1 MSTLHTSTSPKPLAK
16 QLQAREAVLLLFC
29 DPLPEQYARL
39 WHLSDHEWQQL
50 LHWLDT
56 SGLAL
61 YFLDRVLEL
70 QLNDLLP
77 RAVMAR
83 LQQNLIDNTERLR
96 GMVDE
101 SIEIQ
106 REFQNANLS
115 YAILKGFSFWPHS
128 VPKLQLRSQLDLDFL
143 IAENSLSQARQMLE
157 RRGYRLHLVSGRS
170 WEFKTDHFPQD
181 SVKDLYKNVPHR
193 CVELHVD
200 ANPSDGSSLLA
211 RTVKRR
217 FHGICMPALSPAD
230 LLLGQ
235 GLHVFKH
242 VCSDFSRTAHLLE
255 FRRHVLAYL
264 EDDAFWREL
273 QCLAEDNPRASLALG
288 VVTLLITQVMGDFAP
303 ASLTRWTVDRLPDS
317 ARLWVEL
324 YGSRSVF
331 ASFPGSKLYLL
342 LQRELAPVGIPA
354 KRTLRRA
361 LLPLRLPPLYLAR
374 KCERYLV
381 RAPPPIPG
389 AVAFRLFPPAL
400 SRRGG
405 NSLHVGVT
413 SLAAAHELACPEHRT
428 ARHSPL
434 FNQPF
439 LMAGF

>member
-1 MSTLHTSTSPKPLAK
+1 MSTLQTSMSPKPLARP
-16 QLQAREAVLLLFC
+16 LQAREAVLLIFC

-143 IAENSLSQARQMLE
+143 VAEDSLSEARQILE
-157 RRGYRLHLVSGRS
+157 RRGYRLRIVSGRS
-170 WEFKTDHFPQD
+170 WEFKTDQIPEV
-181 SVKDLYKNVPHR
+181 SLKDLYKNVPHR
-193 CVELHVD
+193 SVELHVETKT
-200 ANPSDGSSLLA
+200 SDGSSLLA

-242 VCSDFSRTAHLLE
+242 LCSDFSRTAHLLE
-255 FRRHVLAYL
+255 FRRHVLAYR
-264 EDDAFWREL
+264 EDDAFWCEL
-273 QCLAEDNPRASLALG
+273 QCIAEDNTRASLALG
-288 VVTLLITQVMGDFAP
+288 LVTLLITHVMGEFAP
-303 ASLTRWTVDRLPDS
+303 ASLTCWTVDRLPDF

-324 YGSRSVF
+324 YGARSVF

-342 LQRELAPVGIPA
+342 LQRELVAVGIPA

-361 LLPLRLPPLYLAR
+361 LLPLRLPPHISPVTANDTIPVRLR
-374 KCERYLV
+374 RYRGQLRFV
-381 RAPPPIPG
+381 C
-389 AVAFRLFPPAL
+389 FRLRFHVVEGTRYVWELLRWRQHKNTCAHGIPPL
-400 SRRGG
+400 GTPRS
-405 NSLHVGVT
+405 ST
-413 SLAAAHELACPEHRT
+413 
-428 ARHSPL
+428 RHS
-434 FNQPF
+434 
-439 LMAGF
+439 

>member
-1 MSTLHTSTSPKPLAK
+1 MSMLHTSPSPKPLAK
-16 QLQAREAVLLLFC
+16 QLRAREAVLLIFC

-39 WHLSDHEWQQL
+39 WPLSDNEWQQL

-96 GMVDE
+96 SMVDE

-106 REFQNANLS
+106 REFQGVHLS
-115 YAILKGFSFWPHS
+115 YAILKGFSLWPHS

-143 IAENSLSQARQMLE
+143 VAEDSAPQARQILE
-157 RRGYRLHLVSGRS
+157 RRGYRLHAISGNS
-170 WEFKTDHFPQD
+170 WEFKTDHIPQA
-181 SVKDLYKNVPHR
+181 SSLKNLYKNVPHR
-193 CVELHVD
+193 CVELHLETNSNED
-200 ANPSDGSSLLA
+200 SSLLA

-217 FHGICMPALSPAD
+217 FHGICMPALSPVD

-235 GLHVFKH
+235 GLHLFKH
-242 VCSDFSRTAHLLE
+242 ICSDFSRTAHLLE
-255 FRRHVLAYL
+255 FRRHVLAYR

-273 QCLAEDNPRASLALG
+273 QALAEQNPRAGLALG
-288 VVTLLITQVMGDFAP
+288 VVTLLTTRVMGDFAP

-342 LQRELAPVGIPA
+342 LQRALAPAGVSA

-361 LLPLRLPPLYLAR
+361 LLPLRLPPPISPAGANDTFSVRLRRHRLQFRFVCSRLRFHVVEGTRYMWELFRWRQYLKSCAR
-374 KCERYLV
+374 CI
-381 RAPPPIPG
+381 APIDT
-389 AVAFRLFPPAL
+389 
-400 SRRGG
+400 SRSST
-405 NSLHVGVT
+405 N
-413 SLAAAHELACPEHRT
+413 
-428 ARHSPL
+428 HS
-434 FNQPF
+434 
-439 LMAGF
+439 

>member
-1 MSTLHTSTSPKPLAK
+1 MFTLHTSTSPKSPTR
-16 QLQAREAVLLLFC
+16 QLQTREAALLIFL

-39 WHLSDHEWQQL
+39 WHLSDKEWQQL

-106 REFQNANLS
+106 REFQGANLS

-143 IAENSLSQARQMLE
+143 VAENSIYEARQVLE
-157 RRGYRLHLVSGRS
+157 RRGYRLHGVSGRS
-170 WEFKTDHFPQD
+170 WEFKTDHVPD
-181 SVKDLYKNVPHR
+181 ASLKNLYKNLPHR
-193 CVELHVD
+193 CVELHME
-200 ANPSDGSSLLA
+200 ANNGESSLLA

-217 FHGICMPALSPAD
+217 FHGICMPALSPVD

-235 GLHVFKH
+235 GLHLFKH
-242 VCSDFSRTAHLLE
+242 VCSDFSRAAHLLE
-255 FRRHVLAYL
+255 FRRHVLAYR
-264 EDDAFWREL
+264 DDDIFWRDL
-273 QCLAEDNPRASLALG
+273 RCLAEKNPRAPLALG
-288 VVTLLITQVMGDFAP
+288 VVTLLITHVMGGFAP
-303 ASLTRWTVDRLPDS
+303 ASLTHWTVDRLPHA

-342 LQRELAPVGIPA
+342 LQSELAPIGVPP
-354 KRTLRRA
+354 KRTSRQV
-361 LLPLRLPPLYLAR
+361 LLPLRLPPLISPVSANDTFPVRLR
-374 KCERYLV
+374 RYRVQL
-381 RAPPPIPG
+381 RFIC
-389 AVAFRLFPPAL
+389 FRLRFHAVEGARYMWERLRWRQQL
-400 SRRGG
+400 SLR
-405 NSLHVGVT
+405 
-413 SLAAAHELACPEHRT
+413 
-428 ARHSPL
+428 ARNIAQFDCSCSSTNHP
-434 FNQPF
+434 
-439 LMAGF
+439 

>member
-1 MSTLHTSTSPKPLAK
+1 MSTLHTSTSPKSLAK
-16 QLQAREAVLLLFC
+16 QLQAREAVLLIFC

-39 WHLSDHEWQQL
+39 WHLSDNEWQQL
-50 LHWLDT
+50 LRWLDT

-70 QLNDLLP
+70 KLNDLLP

-106 REFQNANLS
+106 REFQSANLS
-115 YAILKGFSFWPHS
+115 YAVLKGFSLWPHS

-143 IAENSLSQARQMLE
+143 MAENSAPQARQMLE
-157 RRGYRLHLVSGRS
+157 RRGYHLQAVSGRS
-170 WEFKTDHFPQD
+170 WEFKTDHIPL
-181 SVKDLYKNVPHR
+181 SSLKDLYKNVPHR
-193 CVELHVD
+193 CVELHLETNTD
-200 ANPSDGSSLLA
+200 AGSSLLA

-235 GLHVFKH
+235 GLHLFKH
-242 VCSDFSRTAHLLE
+242 VCSDFSRAAHLLE
-255 FRRHVLAYL
+255 FRRHVLAYR
-264 EDDAFWREL
+264 EDNAFWNEL
-273 QCLAEDNPRASLALG
+273 RSLAEKNPRASLALG
-288 VVTLLITQVMGDFAP
+288 VVTLLITHVMGEFAP

-317 ARLWVEL
+317 ARLWIEL
-324 YGSRSVF
+324 YGSRSVL

-342 LQRELAPVGIPA
+342 LQRELAPVGLPA

-361 LLPLRLPPLYLAR
+361 LLPLRLPPSISPASVNDTFPKQLRRNWIQFRFVCFRLRFHAV
-374 KCERYLV
+374 EGTRYTWELLRWRHHMNA
-381 RAPPPIPG
+381 RAPRI
-389 AVAFRLFPPAL
+389 
-400 SRRGG
+400 
-405 NSLHVGVT
+405 
-413 SLAAAHELACPEHRT
+413 
-428 ARHSPL
+428 SPL
-434 FNQPF
+434 DPSCSSVNHP
-439 LMAGF
+439 

>member
-1 MSTLHTSTSPKPLAK
+1 MSTLHTNASPKPLGR

-50 LHWLDT
+50 LYWLDT

-70 QLNDLLP
+70 QLSDLLP

-106 REFQNANLS
+106 REFQGANLS

-143 IAENSLSQARQMLE
+143 VAEKSISQARQMLE
-157 RRGYRLHLVSGRS
+157 RRGYRLHAISGRS
-170 WEFKTDHFPQD
+170 WEFKTDHIPEG
-181 SVKDLYKNVPHR
+181 SLKDLYKNVPYR
-193 CVELHVD
+193 CVELHVETNINGD
-200 ANPSDGSSLLA
+200 SPLLA
-211 RTVKRR
+211 RAVKRR

-235 GLHVFKH
+235 ALHLFKH
-242 VCSDFSRTAHLLE
+242 VCSDFSRAAHLLE
-255 FRRHVLAYL
+255 FRRHVLAHR
-264 EDDAFWREL
+264 ENDAFWQEL
-273 QCLAEDNPRASLALG
+273 QCLAEENPRATLALG

-303 ASLTRWTVDRLPDS
+303 ASLTRWTVDRLSGS

-324 YGSRSVF
+324 YGSRSVL

-342 LQRELAPVGIPA
+342 LQRELASVGVPA

-361 LLPLRLPPLYLAR
+361 LLPLRLPPPISPASANDTLPVRLR
-374 KCERYLV
+374 RY
-381 RAPPPIPG
+381 RIQFRFIC
-389 AVAFRLFPPAL
+389 FRLRFHVVE
-400 SRRGG
+400 GG
-405 NSLHVGVT
+405 RYMW
-413 SLAAAHELACPEHRT
+413 ELFRWRQQMKLR
-428 ARHSPL
+428 ARSI
-434 FNQPF
+434 
-439 LMAGF
+439 

>member
-1 MSTLHTSTSPKPLAK
+1 MSIFHTSTSPKSLPK
-16 QLQAREAVLLLFC
+16 QLRAREAVLLIFC

-39 WHLSDHEWQQL
+39 WHLSDNEWQHL
-50 LHWLDT
+50 LHWMDT

-106 REFQNANLS
+106 LEFQSANLS
-115 YAILKGFSFWPHS
+115 YAVLKGFSLWPHS
-128 VPKLQLRSQLDLDFL
+128 VPELRLRSQLDLDFL
-143 IAENSLSQARQMLE
+143 VAENSAPQARQMLE
-157 RRGYRLHLVSGRS
+157 RRGYRLHAVSGKS
-170 WEFKTDHFPQD
+170 WEFKTDHIPQA
-181 SVKDLYKNVPHR
+181 SSLKDLYKNVPLR
-193 CVELHVD
+193 CVELHLET
-200 ANPSDGSSLLA
+200 NSDEDSSLLA

-217 FHGICMPALSPAD
+217 FHGICMPALSSAD

-235 GLHVFKH
+235 GLHLFKH
-242 VCSDFSRTAHLLE
+242 VCSDFSRAAHLLE
-255 FRRHVLAYL
+255 FRRHVLAHH

-273 QCLAEDNPRASLALG
+273 QALAETHPRASLALG
-288 VVTLLITQVMGDFAP
+288 VVTLLITHVMGDFAP

-317 ARLWVEL
+317 ARLWIEL
-324 YGSRSVF
+324 YGGRSVF

-342 LQRELAPVGIPA
+342 LQRALAPAGVPA

-361 LLPLRLPPLYLAR
+361 LLPLRLPPPISPPGANDTFSVRLRRRRLQFR
-374 KCERYLV
+374 FVCFRLRFHVVEGTRYLWE
-381 RAPPPIPG
+381 
-389 AVAFRLFPPAL
+389 L
-400 SRRGG
+400 SRWRQHMK
-405 NSLHVGVT
+405 SCARCIAPLDT
-413 SLAAAHELACPEHRT
+413 SRSST
-428 ARHSPL
+428 NHS
-434 FNQPF
+434 
-439 LMAGF
+439 

>member
-1 MSTLHTSTSPKPLAK
+1 MSTMHTSKSTKPLAK
-16 QLQAREAVLLLFC
+16 QLQAREAVLLIFC

-39 WHLSDHEWQQL
+39 WHLSDNEWQQL
-50 LHWLDT
+50 LRWLDT

-106 REFQNANLS
+106 REFQSANLP

-143 IAENSLSQARQMLE
+143 LPENGTAQARQVLE
-157 RRGYRLHLVSGRS
+157 RRGYRLHAISGRS
-170 WEFKTDHFPQD
+170 WEFKTHHIPEA
-181 SVKDLYKNVPHR
+181 SLKDLYKNVPHR
-193 CVELHVD
+193 CVELHVETD
-200 ANPSDGSSLLA
+200 TNSDSSLLN

-235 GLHVFKH
+235 GLHLFKH
-242 VCSDFSRTAHLLE
+242 VCSDFSRAAHLLE
-255 FRRHVLAYL
+255 FRRHVLAHR

-273 QCLAEDNPRASLALG
+273 QDLAGKNPRAPLALG
-288 VVTLLITQVMGDFAP
+288 VVTLLITHVMGDFAP
-303 ASLTRWTVDRLPDS
+303 AALTHWTVDRLPDS
-317 ARLWVEL
+317 ARLWIEL
-324 YGSRSVF
+324 YGRRSVF

-342 LQRELAPVGIPA
+342 LQRELVVSVPA

-361 LLPLRLPPLYLAR
+361 LLPLRLPPSISPASANDNFS
-374 KCERYLV
+374 ERLRRHRMQFRFV
-381 RAPPPIPG
+381 C
-389 AVAFRLFPPAL
+389 FRLRFHVVEGARYMWEL
-400 SRRGG
+400 LHWRHRMDLRARSIS
-405 NSLHVGVT
+405 SLDP
-413 SLAAAHELACPEHRT
+413 SCPSAHHR
-428 ARHSPL
+428 
-434 FNQPF
+434 
-439 LMAGF
+439 

>member
-1 MSTLHTSTSPKPLAK
+1 MSTLHTNTSPKSLAR
-16 QLQAREAVLLLFC
+16 QLQAREAVLLIFC

-39 WHLSDHEWQQL
+39 WHLSDNEWQHL

-106 REFQNANLS
+106 REFQGANLS
-115 YAILKGFSFWPHS
+115 YAMLKGFSFWPHS

-143 IAENSLSQARQMLE
+143 VAENSISQAREMLE
-157 RRGYRLHLVSGRS
+157 RRGYRLHVISGRS
-170 WEFKTDHFPQD
+170 WEFKTDHIPEASLKQ
-181 SVKDLYKNVPHR
+181 LYKNVPHR
-193 CVELHVD
+193 CVELHVEVNTD
-200 ANPSDGSSLLA
+200 SASSLLA

-235 GLHVFKH
+235 GLHLFKH
-242 VCSDFSRTAHLLE
+242 LCSDFSRAAHLLE
-255 FRRHVLAYL
+255 FRRHVLAHR
-264 EDDAFWREL
+264 EDAAFWHEL
-273 QCLAEDNPRASLALG
+273 QGLAEKNPRAILALG
-288 VVTLLITQVMGDFAP
+288 VVTLLITQVMGEFAP
-303 ASLTRWTVDRLPDS
+303 ESLTRWTVDRLPDS
-317 ARLWVEL
+317 ARLWIEL
-324 YGSRSVF
+324 YGSRSAF

-342 LQRELAPVGIPA
+342 LERELIPAGVPA

-361 LLPLRLPPLYLAR
+361 LLPLRLPPAISPASANDTFSVRLHRYRIQSRFVCSRLRFHVVEGAR
-374 KCERYLV
+374 YVWELLRWQQRMNA
-381 RAPPPIPG
+381 RARSIPPLDSSCSSVNHP
-389 AVAFRLFPPAL
+389 
-400 SRRGG
+400 
-405 NSLHVGVT
+405 
-413 SLAAAHELACPEHRT
+413 
-428 ARHSPL
+428 
-434 FNQPF
+434 
-439 LMAGF
+439 

>member
-181 SVKDLYKNVPHR
+181 SVENLYKNLPSR
-193 CVELHVD
+193 SVELHVET
-200 ANPSDGSSLLA
+200 NTSDGSSLLA

-264 EDDAFWREL
+264 QDDAFWREL
-273 QCLAEDNPRASLALG
+273 QRLAEDNPRASLALG

-317 ARLWVEL
+317 ARLWIEL

-342 LQRELAPVGIPA
+342 LQRELAHIGIPA
-354 KRTLRRA
+354 RRTVRRA
-361 LLPLRLPPLYLAR
+361 LLPLRLPPPISPASANDTFPVRLR
-374 KCERYLV
+374 RYRGQLGFV
-381 RAPPPIPG
+381 C
-389 AVAFRLFPPAL
+389 FRLRFHVVEGTRYMWEL
-400 SRRGG
+400 LRWRQHMNSRVR
-405 NSLHVGVT
+405 SIAR
-413 SLAAAHELACPEHRT
+413 LATPRSSTNHT
-428 ARHSPL
+428 
-434 FNQPF
+434 
-439 LMAGF
+439 

>member
-16 QLQAREAVLLLFC
+16 QWQAREAVLLIFC

-50 LHWLDT
+50 LQWLDT

-106 REFQNANLS
+106 REFQSANLS
-115 YAILKGFSFWPHS
+115 YAILKGFSYWPHS

-143 IAENSLSQARQMLE
+143 VAENSLSRARQMLE

-170 WEFKTDHFPQD
+170 WEFKTDHIPQAFLN
-181 SVKDLYKNVPHR
+181 DLYKNLPNR
-193 CVELHVD
+193 CVELHVET
-200 ANPSDGSSLLA
+200 NTSDGSSLLA

-235 GLHVFKH
+235 GLHLFKH
-242 VCSDFSRTAHLLE
+242 VCSDFSRAAHLLE
-255 FRRHVLAYL
+255 FRRHVLAHI

-273 QCLAEDNPRASLALG
+273 QGLGEDNQRASMALG
-288 VVTLLITQVMGDFAP
+288 VVTLLITHVMGDFAP

-317 ARLWVEL
+317 ARLWIEL

-342 LQRELAPVGIPA
+342 LQRQLVPVGIPA

-361 LLPLRLPPLYLAR
+361 LLPLRLPPPISPASANDTFPVRLR
-374 KCERYLV
+374 RY
-381 RAPPPIPG
+381 RAQLRF
-389 AVAFRLFPPAL
+389 VCFRLRFHVVEG
-400 SRRGG
+400 SRYMWELFRWRQHMNSRGRSVARLG
-405 NSLHVGVT
+405 T
-413 SLAAAHELACPEHRT
+413 SRSSIN
-428 ARHSPL
+428 HS
-434 FNQPF
+434 
-439 LMAGF
+439 

>member
-1 MSTLHTSTSPKPLAK
+1 MYTLHASTSPKPLTK
-16 QLQAREAVLLLFC
+16 QWQAREAVLLLFC

-101 SIEIQ
+101 SIAIQ
-106 REFQNANLS
+106 REFQGAGLS
-115 YAILKGFSFWPHS
+115 YAVLKGFSYWPHS

-143 IAENSLSQARQMLE
+143 IAEGSFSQARQMLE
-157 RRGYRLHLVSGRS
+157 RRGYRLHLASGRS
-170 WEFKTDHFPQD
+170 WEFKTDQLPVA
-181 SVKDLYKNVPHR
+181 SMKDLYKNVPHR
-193 CVELHVD
+193 CVELHVES
-200 ANPSDGSSLLA
+200 NSNDGSSLLA

-235 GLHVFKH
+235 GLHLFKH
-242 VCSDFSRTAHLLE
+242 LSSDFSRTAHLLE
-255 FRRHVLAYL
+255 FRRHVLAHL

-273 QCLAEDNPRASLALG
+273 QGLAENNPRASTALG
-288 VVTLLITQVMGDFAP
+288 VVTLLITHVMGDFAP
-303 ASLTRWTVDRLPDS
+303 ESLTRWTVDRLPDS
-317 ARLWVEL
+317 AQLWIDL
-324 YGSRSVF
+324 YGARAAFS
-331 ASFPGSKLYLL
+331 SFPGNKLYLL
-342 LQRELAPVGIPA
+342 LQRALVPAGIPA
-354 KRTLRRA
+354 RRTLRRA
-361 LLPLRLPPLYLAR
+361 LLPLRLPP
-374 KCERYLV
+374 
-381 RAPPPIPG
+381 PI
-389 AVAFRLFPPAL
+389 
-400 SRRGG
+400 
-405 NSLHVGVT
+405 
-413 SLAAAHELACPEHRT
+413 SLASADDTFSVRLRRRQVQLRFVCSRLRFHVVEGTRYMWEQLRWRQHMNARGRSIAPLATPRSSTH
-428 ARHSPL
+428 HS
-434 FNQPF
+434 
-439 LMAGF
+439 

>member
-1 MSTLHTSTSPKPLAK
+1 MSTLHTSTSPRPLAK
-16 QLQAREAVLLLFC
+16 QLQAREAVLLIFC

-143 IAENSLSQARQMLE
+143 MAEDSLSQAREMLE

-181 SVKDLYKNVPHR
+181 SMENLYKN
-193 CVELHVD
+193 
-200 ANPSDGSSLLA
+200 
-211 RTVKRR
+211 
-217 FHGICMPALSPAD
+217 
-230 LLLGQ
+230 
-235 GLHVFKH
+235 
-242 VCSDFSRTAHLLE
+242 
-255 FRRHVLAYL
+255 
-264 EDDAFWREL
+264 
-273 QCLAEDNPRASLALG
+273 
-288 VVTLLITQVMGDFAP
+288 
-303 ASLTRWTVDRLPDS
+303 LP
-317 ARLWVEL
+317 E
-324 YGSRSVF
+324 
-331 ASFPGSKLYLL
+331 P
-342 LQRELAPVGIPA
+342 
-354 KRTLRRA
+354 
-361 LLPLRLPPLYLAR
+361 
-374 KCERYLV
+374 
-381 RAPPPIPG
+381 
-389 AVAFRLFPPAL
+389 
-400 SRRGG
+400 
-405 NSLHVGVT
+405 
-413 SLAAAHELACPEHRT
+413 
-428 ARHSPL
+428 
-434 FNQPF
+434 
-439 LMAGF
+439 

>member
-1 MSTLHTSTSPKPLAK
+1 MSTLHTSTSPKSLAK
-16 QLQAREAVLLLFC
+16 QLQAREAVLLIFC
-29 DPLPEQYARL
+29 DPVPEQYARL
-39 WHLSDHEWQQL
+39 WPLSDNEWQQL

-61 YFLDRVLEL
+61 YFLNRVLEL

-77 RAVMAR
+77 RAVMGR

-106 REFQNANLS
+106 LEFQSANLS
-115 YAILKGFSFWPHS
+115 YTVLKGFSLWPHS

-143 IAENSLSQARQMLE
+143 VAENSASQARQMLE
-157 RRGYRLHLVSGRS
+157 RRGYRLHAISGKS
-170 WEFKTDHFPQD
+170 WEFKTDQIPQA
-181 SVKDLYKNVPHR
+181 SSLKDLYKNVPHR
-193 CVELHVD
+193 CVELHIESNTD
-200 ANPSDGSSLLA
+200 DDSSLLA

-235 GLHVFKH
+235 GLHLFKH
-242 VCSDFSRTAHLLE
+242 VCSDFSRAAHLLE
-255 FRRHVLAYL
+255 FRRHVLAHR

-273 QCLAEDNPRASLALG
+273 QGLAETHPRASLALG
-288 VVTLLITQVMGDFAP
+288 VVTLLITHVMGDFAP

-317 ARLWVEL
+317 ARLWIEL
-324 YGSRSVF
+324 YGRRSVF

-342 LQRELAPVGIPA
+342 LQRALAPAGVPA

-361 LLPLRLPPLYLAR
+361 LLPLRLPPPISPASANDTFS
-374 KCERYLV
+374 V
-381 RAPPPIPG
+381 RLLRRR
-389 AVAFRLFPPAL
+389 VQFRFVCFRLRFHVVEGTRYMWELFRWRQHMKSCARRIARL
-400 SRRGG
+400 DTSRSST
-405 NSLHVGVT
+405 N
-413 SLAAAHELACPEHRT
+413 
-428 ARHSPL
+428 HS
-434 FNQPF
+434 
-439 LMAGF
+439 

>member
-16 QLQAREAVLLLFC
+16 QFQAREAVLLIFC

-50 LHWLDT
+50 LRWLDT

-115 YAILKGFSFWPHS
+115 YAILKGFSYWPHS

-143 IAENSLSQARQMLE
+143 VAEDSLSRARQILE

-170 WEFKTDHFPQD
+170 WEFKTDHIPQD
-181 SVKDLYKNVPHR
+181 SLKDLYKNLPSR
-193 CVELHVD
+193 CVELHVET
-200 ANPSDGSSLLA
+200 NTSDGSSLLA

-235 GLHVFKH
+235 GLHLFKH
-242 VCSDFSRTAHLLE
+242 VCSDFSRAAHLLE
-255 FRRHVLAYL
+255 FRRHVLAHL

-273 QCLAEDNPRASLALG
+273 QSLGEDNPRASMALG
-288 VVTLLITQVMGDFAP
+288 VVTQLITHVMGDFAP

-317 ARLWVEL
+317 ARLWIEL

-331 ASFPGSKLYLL
+331 TSFPGSKLYLL
-342 LQRELAPVGIPA
+342 LQRELVPVGIPA

-361 LLPLRLPPLYLAR
+361 LLPLRLPPPVSPASANDTLPVRLRRYRVQLRFVCFRLRYHVVEGA
-374 KCERYLV
+374 RYLWELF
-381 RAPPPIPG
+381 RWRQYMNSRGRNIPPLG
-389 AVAFRLFPPAL
+389 A
-400 SRRGG
+400 SRSST
-405 NSLHVGVT
+405 N
-413 SLAAAHELACPEHRT
+413 
-428 ARHSPL
+428 HS
-434 FNQPF
+434 
-439 LMAGF
+439 

>member
-16 QLQAREAVLLLFC
+16 KLQAREAVLLIFC

-50 LHWLDT
+50 LLWLDT

-101 SIEIQ
+101 SIVIQ

-115 YAILKGFSFWPHS
+115 YAVLKGFSFWPHS
-128 VPKLQLRSQLDLDFL
+128 VPKLYLRSQLDLDFL
-143 IAENSLSQARQMLE
+143 VTESSFSQARQVLE

-170 WEFKTDHFPQD
+170 WEFKTDFIPQT
-181 SVKDLYKNVPHR
+181 SLKDLYKNVPDR
-193 CVELHVD
+193 CVELHVET
-200 ANPSDGSSLLA
+200 SEGSSLLA

-242 VCSDFSRTAHLLE
+242 VCSDFSRAAHLLE
-255 FRRHVLAYL
+255 FRRHVLAHL
-264 EDDAFWREL
+264 EDDAFWHEL
-273 QCLAEDNPRASLALG
+273 QDLAEDNPRARLALG
-288 VVTLLITQVMGDFAP
+288 VVTLLITHLMGEFAP
-303 ASLTRWTVDRLPDS
+303 AALTRWTVDRLPDS
-317 ARLWVEL
+317 ARLWVEM

-342 LQRELAPVGIPA
+342 LQRELAHVGIPA

-361 LLPLRLPPLYLAR
+361 LLPLRLPPTISTSSANDTLPVRLR
-374 KCERYLV
+374 RYCGQLRYV
-381 RAPPPIPG
+381 C
-389 AVAFRLFPPAL
+389 FRLRFHVVEGARYVWEL
-400 SRRGG
+400 HRWRQHMNSRVRSIAPLGTPRSST
-405 NSLHVGVT
+405 N
-413 SLAAAHELACPEHRT
+413 
-428 ARHSPL
+428 HS
-434 FNQPF
+434 
-439 LMAGF
+439 

>member
-16 QLQAREAVLLLFC
+16 QLQAREAVLLIFC

-39 WHLSDHEWQQL
+39 WHLSDHEWQKL

-106 REFQNANLS
+106 REFQSANLS

-143 IAENSLSQARQMLE
+143 VAEDSLSQARQMLE
-157 RRGYRLHLVSGRS
+157 RRGYRLRVVSGRS
-170 WEFKTDHFPQD
+170 WEFKTDQIPNA
-181 SVKDLYKNVPHR
+181 SLKDLYKNVPHR
-193 CVELHVD
+193 CVELHVETP
-200 ANPSDGSSLLA
+200 PSDGSSLLA

-217 FHGICMPALSPAD
+217 FHGICMPVLSPAD

-235 GLHVFKH
+235 GLHLFKH

-255 FRRHVLAYL
+255 FRRHVLAHR

-273 QCLAEDNPRASLALG
+273 QCLAENNQRASLALG
-288 VVTLLITQVMGDFAP
+288 VVTLLITHVMGEFAP
-303 ASLTRWTVDRLPDS
+303 TSLTRWTVDRLPDS
-317 ARLWVEL
+317 ARLWIEL
-324 YGSRSVF
+324 YGARSVF
-331 ASFPGSKLYLL
+331 SSFPGSKLYLL
-342 LQRELAPVGIPA
+342 LQRALVPAGIPA
-354 KRTLRRA
+354 KRTLRRS
-361 LLPLRLPPLYLAR
+361 LLPLRLPLPISPATANDTFPVRLR
-374 KCERYLV
+374 RYRLQLRFV
-381 RAPPPIPG
+381 G
-389 AVAFRLFPPAL
+389 FRLRFHVVEGARYMWELFRWRQHMNSRGQSIPPL
-400 SRRGG
+400 GTPRSSI
-405 NSLHVGVT
+405 N
-413 SLAAAHELACPEHRT
+413 
-428 ARHSPL
+428 HS
-434 FNQPF
+434 
-439 LMAGF
+439 

>member
-1 MSTLHTSTSPKPLAK
+1 MSTLHTSTSPKPLAR
-16 QLQAREAVLLLFC
+16 QMQAREAVLLIFC

-39 WHLSDHEWQQL
+39 WHLSEHEWQQL
-50 LHWLDT
+50 LHWMDT

-106 REFQNANLS
+106 REFQKADLS
-115 YAILKGFSFWPHS
+115 YALLKGFSFWPHS

-143 IAENSLSQARQMLE
+143 VAESSLSQARQMLE
-157 RRGYRLHLVSGRS
+157 NRGYRLQLVSGRS
-170 WEFKTDHFPQD
+170 WEFKTDQIPQA
-181 SVKDLYKNVPHR
+181 SLKDLYKNGPHR

-200 ANPSDGSSLLA
+200 TNVSGGSSLLD

-235 GLHVFKH
+235 GLHLFKH
-242 VCSDFSRTAHLLE
+242 VCSDFSRAAHLLE
-255 FRRHVLAYL
+255 FRRHVIAHL

-273 QCLAEDNPRASLALG
+273 EFLAEDNPRASLALG
-288 VVTLLITQVMGDFAP
+288 VVTLLITHVMGDFAP
-303 ASLTRWTVDRLPDS
+303 PALTRWTVDRLPDS
-317 ARLWVEL
+317 ARLWIEL
-324 YGSRSVF
+324 YGCRTVF

-342 LQRELAPVGIPA
+342 LQRALAPAGMSPR
-354 KRTLRRA
+354 RTLRKA
-361 LLPLRLPPLYLAR
+361 LLPLRLPPSISPASSNDTFPVRLR
-374 KCERYLV
+374 RYRVQLRFV
-381 RAPPPIPG
+381 C
-389 AVAFRLFPPAL
+389 FRLRFHVVEGARYVWEL
-400 SRRGG
+400 HRWRQHMNSRG
-405 NSLHVGVT
+405 
-413 SLAAAHELACPEHRT
+413 RT
-428 ARHSPL
+428 IAPLGTTRSSTNHS
-434 FNQPF
+434 
-439 LMAGF
+439 

>member
-16 QLQAREAVLLLFC
+16 KLQAREAVLLIFC

-50 LHWLDT
+50 LRWLDT

-77 RAVMAR
+77 RSVMAR

-106 REFQNANLS
+106 REFQSANLS

-128 VPKLQLRSQLDLDFL
+128 VPKLHLRSQLDLDFL
-143 IAENSLSQARQMLE
+143 VAESSFAQARQTLE
-157 RRGYRLHLVSGRS
+157 RRGYRLHLASGRS
-170 WEFKTDHFPQD
+170 WEFKTDFVPQ
-181 SVKDLYKNVPHR
+181 SSMEDLYKNVPHR
-193 CVELHVD
+193 CVELHVET
-200 ANPSDGSSLLA
+200 NTSDGSSLLA

-217 FHGICMPALSPAD
+217 FHGICMPTLSPAD

-235 GLHVFKH
+235 ALHLFKH
-242 VCSDFSRTAHLLE
+242 LCSDFPRTAHLLE
-255 FRRHVLAYL
+255 FRRHVLAHS
-264 EDDAFWREL
+264 EEDAFWREL
-273 QCLAEDNPRASLALG
+273 ESLTEDNPRARLALG
-288 VVTLLITQVMGDFAP
+288 VVTLLITHVMGDFAP

-317 ARLWVEL
+317 ARLWIEL

-342 LQRELAPVGIPA
+342 LQRELAHIGIPA

-361 LLPLRLPPLYLAR
+361 LLPLRLPPTISVASANDTFPVRLR
-374 KCERYLV
+374 RYGGQLRYV
-381 RAPPPIPG
+381 C
-389 AVAFRLFPPAL
+389 FRLRFHVVEGARYMWEL
-400 SRRGG
+400 HRWRQHMNSRVRSIAPLGTPRSST
-405 NSLHVGVT
+405 N
-413 SLAAAHELACPEHRT
+413 
-428 ARHSPL
+428 HS
-434 FNQPF
+434 
-439 LMAGF
+439 

>member
-181 SVKDLYKNVPHR
+181 SVENLYKNLPHR

-273 QCLAEDNPRASLALG
+273 QFLAEDNPRASLALG

-317 ARLWVEL
+317 ARLWIEL

-342 LQRELAPVGIPA
+342 LQRELAHIGIPA

-361 LLPLRLPPLYLAR
+361 LLPLRLPPSISPASANDTFPVRLR
-374 KCERYLV
+374 RYRGQLGFV
-381 RAPPPIPG
+381 C
-389 AVAFRLFPPAL
+389 FRLRFHVVEGTRYMWEL
-400 SRRGG
+400 LRWRQHMNSRVR
-405 NSLHVGVT
+405 SI
-413 SLAAAHELACPEHRT
+413 
-428 ARHSPL
+428 ARLGTPRSSTNHS
-434 FNQPF
+434 
-439 LMAGF
+439 

>member
-1 MSTLHTSTSPKPLAK
+1 LAK
-16 QLQAREAVLLLFC
+16 QLRAREAVLLIFC

-39 WHLSDHEWQQL
+39 WHLSDNEWQQL
-50 LHWLDT
+50 LRWMDT

-106 REFQNANLS
+106 LEFQSANLP
-115 YAILKGFSFWPHS
+115 YAVLKGFSLWPHS

-143 IAENSLSQARQMLE
+143 VAENSAPQARQMLE
-157 RRGYRLHLVSGRS
+157 RRGYRLHAVSGKS
-170 WEFKTDHFPQD
+170 WEFKTDHIPQT
-181 SVKDLYKNVPHR
+181 SSLKDLYKNVPLR
-193 CVELHVD
+193 CVELHLE
-200 ANPSDGSSLLA
+200 NNSDEDSSLLA
-211 RTVKRR
+211 RAVKRR

-235 GLHVFKH
+235 GLHLFKH
-242 VCSDFSRTAHLLE
+242 VCSDFSRAAHLLE
-255 FRRHVLAYL
+255 FRRHVLAHR

-273 QCLAEDNPRASLALG
+273 QDLAETHPRASLALG
-288 VVTLLITQVMGDFAP
+288 VVTLLITRVMGDFAP

-317 ARLWVEL
+317 ARLWIEL
-324 YGSRSVF
+324 YGGRSVF

-342 LQRELAPVGIPA
+342 LQRALAPVGLPA

-361 LLPLRLPPLYLAR
+361 LLPLRLPPPVSPASANDTFS
-374 KCERYLV
+374 V
-381 RAPPPIPG
+381 RLRRHR
-389 AVAFRLFPPAL
+389 VQFCFVCFRLRFHVVEGTRYMWELFRWRQHMKSCARCIAPL
-400 SRRGG
+400 DTSRSST
-405 NSLHVGVT
+405 N
-413 SLAAAHELACPEHRT
+413 
-428 ARHSPL
+428 HS
-434 FNQPF
+434 
-439 LMAGF
+439 